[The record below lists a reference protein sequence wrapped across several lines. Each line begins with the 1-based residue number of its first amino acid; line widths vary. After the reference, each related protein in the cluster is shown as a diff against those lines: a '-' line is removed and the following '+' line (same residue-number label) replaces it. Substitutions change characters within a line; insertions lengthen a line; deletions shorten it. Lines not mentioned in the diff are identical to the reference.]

1 MKAHGVGRALAQP
14 LRAATRRH
22 FAARSWVEY
31 DAKCDFPIENLPF
44 GVFSCAKRG
53 PRCATAI
60 GPYAVDLAVL
70 SEHGAFKDLGFDAT
84 KTFGQPTL
92 NAFMALPR
100 SAWRATRARLA
111 ELFAAD
117 GDDALR
123 GRATLRDAAL
133 RPLEEV
139 KMHLPAKIG
148 DYTDFYSSREH
159 ATNVGIMFRGKDNAL
174 QPNWLHLPVG
184 YHGRASSV
192 VLSGTPLARPRGQ
205 LQKSREDPWQG
216 SVYGPCKLLDFEL
229 EIGFFVGGQL
239 PPLGRPL
246 SIQEAEEHIF
256 GYVLMNDWS
265 ARDIQA
271 WEYVP
276 LGPFGAK
283 NFGTTISPWI
293 VSPDALEPF
302 VCSTSAEKQTDP
314 EPLPYLKEENYSSY
328 DIKLAVDLHTP
339 SQGSS
344 EKVVTTITES
354 NFRHMYWTP
363 RQQLVHHSVT
373 GCNMQPGDLLGSG
386 TISGTEQRSFGS
398 MLELSWRGAHEIPLS
413 DGQARKFL
421 QDGDVCNIRGYCQ
434 GDGYQIGFGDCS
446 GEVLPA
452 GALDEAK
459 AAGAASSPLQDVELH
474 GYWRSTASWR
484 VRIALA
490 HHGIH
495 YKNTPVNLMKNEHQS
510 ASYAQVSSMGQVP
523 TLSFTVAGERQNLTQ
538 SMAIVEFLDS
548 VSTGSPLIPPTDG
561 TVEGTL
567 RRARAME
574 IAEIV
579 NSGMQPLQNRPMLGS
594 IRVANVDGQETDGQ
608 GFARA
613 AILRGLKACE
623 RLVAASGGT
632 FAVGDTVSIADLC
645 LVPQLQNARRFELD
659 LTPFPHLM
667 ALDERLAQLPA
678 FQAARP
684 EAQPDAS

>member
-1 MKAHGVGRALAQP
+1 
-14 LRAATRRH
+14 
-22 FAARSWVEY
+22 
-31 DAKCDFPIENLPF
+31 
-44 GVFSCAKRG
+44 
-53 PRCATAI
+53 
-60 GPYAVDLAVL
+60 
-70 SEHGAFKDLGFDAT
+70 
-84 KTFGQPTL
+84 
-92 NAFMALPR
+92 
-100 SAWRATRARLA
+100 
-111 ELFAAD
+111 
-117 GDDALR
+117 
-123 GRATLRDAAL
+123 
-133 RPLEEV
+133 
-139 KMHLPAKIG
+139 
-148 DYTDFYSSREH
+148 
-159 ATNVGIMFRGKDNAL
+159 
-174 QPNWLHLPVG
+174 
-184 YHGRASSV
+184 
-192 VLSGTPLARPRGQ
+192 
-205 LQKSREDPWQG
+205 
-216 SVYGPCKLLDFEL
+216 
-229 EIGFFVGGQL
+229 
-239 PPLGRPL
+239 
-246 SIQEAEEHIF
+246 
-256 GYVLMNDWS
+256 
-265 ARDIQA
+265 
-271 WEYVP
+271 
-276 LGPFGAK
+276 
-283 NFGTTISPWI
+283 
-293 VSPDALEPF
+293 
-302 VCSTSAEKQTDP
+302 
-314 EPLPYLKEENYSSY
+314 
-328 DIKLAVDLHTP
+328 
-339 SQGSS
+339 
-344 EKVVTTITES
+344 
-354 NFRHMYWTP
+354 
-363 RQQLVHHSVT
+363 
-373 GCNMQPGDLLGSG
+373 
-386 TISGTEQRSFGS
+386 